1 MNVVAIRVNILE
13 GLVAV
18 PDASVVG
25 AEDKGG
31 TTGVLPDDGVE
42 QAVAP
47 EAVVVAPEAVV
58 LKEEDPRGTTILA
71 GEELVVGGDAVGKEE
86 GDGEMLGAPLI
97 AALLVALHDEGE
109 AVGLDVAIDEGAGIG
124 AGPMIDVEGILAVG
138 HEVALA
144 PVDAPHGM
152 VAVDA
157 SGLGEMA
164 LEFGLLDEVIDIEK

>member
-1 MNVVAIRVNILE
+1 MVAIRVNILE

-58 LKEEDPRGTTILA
+58 LKEEDPGRATILA
-71 GEELVVGGDAVGKEE
+71 GVS
-86 GDGEMLGAPLI
+86 
-97 AALLVALHDEGE
+97 E
-109 AVGLDVAIDEGAGIG
+109 AIR
-124 AGPMIDVEGILAVG
+124 P
-138 HEVALA
+138 
-144 PVDAPHGM
+144 
-152 VAVDA
+152 A
-157 SGLGEMA
+157 SPKRGCHPKPN
-164 LEFGLLDEVIDIEK
+164 VP